1 MVQTNNTVF
10 LFISLSRTLEFSL
23 GYILFC
29 TMNQF
34 LNDSSFNNDTYI
46 CDSNAS
52 REGYENIDR
61 VVPGLWG
68 ALIPLGVL
76 GNGFVVYVMLR

>member
-1 MVQTNNTVF
+1 
-10 LFISLSRTLEFSL
+10 
-23 GYILFC
+23 
-29 TMNQF
+29 MNQF

-76 GNGFVVYVMLR
+76 ENGFVVYVMLR